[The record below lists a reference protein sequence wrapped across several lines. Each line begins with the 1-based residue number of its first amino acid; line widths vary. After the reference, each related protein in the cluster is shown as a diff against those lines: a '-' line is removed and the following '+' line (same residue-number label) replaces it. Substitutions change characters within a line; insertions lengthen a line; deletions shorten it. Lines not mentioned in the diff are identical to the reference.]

1 MKTFI
6 TGATGFIGRHVV
18 KRLAQTGHELHCLI
32 RATSDLGELRRQGV
46 TLFTG
51 DVTDKDSILAGIQG
65 CERVI
70 NLANAYSYWEPDK
83 RTYEAV
89 NVRGT
94 RNVMECALAA
104 KVSKVVHVSSVV
116 IYGKPEQ
123 SPFSEESPIGQC
135 RFSRYAQTKYEGDL
149 IAWDLHEK
157 KNLPLVM
164 IYPGAVMGP
173 GDPKATGK
181 YIKDMIGR
189 RLPAT
194 LYLDSRLTFVHVR
207 DVAEVIVR
215 ALEKEGNVGEKYFA
229 CGQQLSFR
237 EINAM
242 IKEIAG
248 VPLPKLTLPDWLVK
262 VNAALLTAIA
272 DLIKKPPLWGLS
284 VDQINTMRV
293 GFIADGSKAAREL
306 GIIYTPIRVA
316 IEEAIAS
323 YRSPDP
329 DHHK

>member
-1 MKTFI
+1 MKIFI

-18 KRLAQTGHELHCLI
+18 KRLARSGYELRCLV
-32 RATSDLGELRRQGV
+32 RATSDVDELQKQGV
-46 TLFTG
+46 TLVTG
-51 DVTDKDSILAGIQG
+51 DVTDKGSILAGIRG
-65 CERVI
+65 CEWVI

-83 RTYEAV
+83 RTYEGI

-94 RNVMECALAA
+94 QNVMECALAA
-104 KVSKVVHVSSVV
+104 EVSKVVHISSVV

-123 SPFSEESPIGQC
+123 SPFSEESPIGPC

-149 IAWDLHEK
+149 IAWDLYEK
-157 KNLPLVM
+157 NNLPLVM

-181 YIKDMIGR
+181 YIKDMIER

-215 ALEKEGNVGEKYFA
+215 ALEKKGNAGEKYFA
-229 CGQQLSFR
+229 CGQHLSFR
-237 EINAM
+237 EINTM

-248 VPLPKLTLPDWLVK
+248 VPLPRLTLPDWLVP
-262 VNAALLTAIA
+262 VNAALLTAVA

-284 VDQINTMRV
+284 VDQISTMRA
-293 GFIADGSKAAREL
+293 GFVADGSKAAREL
-306 GIIYTPIRVA
+306 GITYTPIRVA
-316 IEEAIAS
+316 VEEAIAS
-323 YRSPDP
+323 YQPAHS
-329 DHHK
+329 